1 MDDMTYAVLDDE
13 ENESVSVPNHVPKFW
28 IVLNELPPPPVLK
41 RVAALADVP
50 VTLLEELAAEGPV
63 PIAGASTKLGAER
76 KKAEMASTGA
86 SVSIS
91 TVKFPSLGV
100 GLLLLSGLPSLVSL
114 GLDVQAQQASEAYL
128 IAVSLLFFI
137 SGLYFMVS
145 EGMKQGHRIR
155 KFRLLNNEQSEVS
168 PAEQELQSVRKIL
181 LQSSLPTLLKED
193 LLSEVDSLDVPVHTQ
208 DDLELVRATCQELI
222 HNVRELE
229 RQSTQDEQQHSL
241 EEVQKRVR
249 EKSRRFAQH
258 LKNKQ

>member
-1 MDDMTYAVLDDE
+1 MDPMDIILHE
-13 ENESVSVPNHVPKFW
+13 ENNKDFPEKERIPKFW

-63 PIAGASTKLGAER
+63 PIAGISTKLGAER

-91 TVKFPSLGV
+91 TVKYGSLGASF
-100 GLLLLSGLPSLVSL
+100 LLLAVLLAGWGVWLGESLFL
-114 GLDVQAQQASEAYL
+114 
-128 IAVSLLFFI
+128 AVTSVFVAVL
-137 SGLYFMVS
+137 GLYFVGS
-145 EGMKQGHRIR
+145 EGIQQGHRIR

-193 LLSEVDSLDVPVHTQ
+193 VLSEVDSLDVPVHTQ

-241 EEVQKRVR
+241 EEIQKRVR

>member
-1 MDDMTYAVLDDE
+1 MDPMDIILHE
-13 ENESVSVPNHVPKFW
+13 ENNEDFPEKERIPKFW

-76 KKAEMASTGA
+76 KKEEMASTGA

-91 TVKFPSLGV
+91 TVKFFSLGV
-100 GLLLLSGLPSLVSL
+100 GLFLLSALPLLVSL
-114 GLDVQAQQASEAYL
+114 GLDVQAQKESEAYL
-128 IAVSLLFFI
+128 IAVSLLFCFL
-137 SGLYFMVS
+137 GLYFIVS
-145 EGMKQGHRIR
+145 EGMKHGLLAGR
-155 KFRLLNNEQSEVS
+155 FRLLNNEQSEVS

-193 LLSEVDSLDVPVHTQ
+193 LLSEVDSLDVPVHTP
-208 DDLELVRATCQELI
+208 DDLELVRAACQELI

-241 EEVQKRVR
+241 EEIQKRVR